1 MPREALL
8 ARVLKCPVTRIIV
21 AASREYKSLRLSS
34 NVGAHAGPH
43 PVDSLRG
50 DGVRAHAQL
59 QHMSALAFSMPP
71 HSGADQKRAR
81 VRLHSRSEL
90 ALDALL
96 VSPYLRAE
104 GGVLKASVRIPSEA
118 DRARRQMVCR
128 YFSILRRTV
137 DRPGSMLAECPT
149 EGGDDQPDASASQY
163 RRQTP

>member
-71 HSGADQKRAR
+71 HECFMSGTDQKRVKGAAA
-81 VRLHSRSEL
+81 L
-90 ALDALL
+90 AK
-96 VSPYLRAE
+96 RA
-104 GGVLKASVRIPSEA
+104 
-118 DRARRQMVCR
+118 
-128 YFSILRRTV
+128 
-137 DRPGSMLAECPT
+137 CP
-149 EGGDDQPDASASQY
+149 
-163 RRQTP
+163 